1 MVNVLHEKEKV
12 DVVICLSHGGVAR
25 GKDGKFTGGDDVRVA
40 EAVPGIDVV
49 VGGHSHTALQ
59 EAIIVNG
66 CTPVVQ
72 AGKYG
77 QNLGELVIT
86 VDGSKLTVDSY
97 QLHPIDDT
105 MPATGPLPTRST
117 GTRRL
122 SPRLYTR
129 PAVTALISRW
139 R

>member
-1 MVNVLHEKEKV
+1 MNVLREKEKV

-49 VGGHSHTALQ
+49 IGGHSHTALQ

-66 CTPVVQ
+66 RTPVVQ

-77 QNLGELVIT
+77 QNLGELI
-86 VDGSKLTVDSY
+86 
-97 QLHPIDDT
+97 QLP
-105 MPATGPLPTRST
+105 
-117 GTRRL
+117 
-122 SPRLYTR
+122 
-129 PAVTALISRW
+129 
-139 R
+139 

>member
-1 MVNVLHEKEKV
+1 
-12 DVVICLSHGGVAR
+12 
-25 GKDGKFTGGDDVRVA
+25 
-40 EAVPGIDVV
+40 
-49 VGGHSHTALQ
+49 
-59 EAIIVNG
+59 
-66 CTPVVQ
+66 VVQ

-86 VDGSKLTVDSY
+86 VDGGKLTVESY

-122 SPRLYTR
+122 SPGLYSR
-129 PAVTALISRW
+129 PAVTALISR
-139 R
+139 